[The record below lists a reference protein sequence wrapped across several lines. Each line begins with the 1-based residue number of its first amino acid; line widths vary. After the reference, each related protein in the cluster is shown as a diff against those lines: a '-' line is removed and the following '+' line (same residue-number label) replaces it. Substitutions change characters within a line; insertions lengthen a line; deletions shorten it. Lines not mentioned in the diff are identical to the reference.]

1 MSEIKGAFSKIDQ
14 DGNGAINTSKLSS
27 LMQVMGE
34 NLTSTEIKIMLK
46 LCDITECGEITF
58 SAFCTM
64 WVNYYLEEY
73 SSEEKGREM
82 TIEEIKAFFSAFD
95 ENGDG
100 FISRNELQ
108 LGMKGL
114 GEMVN
119 SLEINSIIE
128 EVDVDGDGRVNFKE
142 FIALMRLKSKKDSK
156 EDEMTDA
163 ELRAVF
169 RIFDDDCSG
178 YISRTEFGDVMNKR
192 SGISEF
198 DKGVD
203 AMVKESNMEEDDRV
217 TYEEF
222 INQYHCITRKNKRM

>member
-1 MSEIKGAFSKIDQ
+1 MSEIKEAFSKIDE
-14 DGNGAINTSKLSS
+14 DGNGAISTSKLSS
-27 LMQVMGE
+27 LMQAMGE

-46 LCDITECGEITF
+46 LCDITECDEITF
-58 SAFCTM
+58 TAFCTM

-82 TIEEIKAFFSAFD
+82 TIDEIKAFFSAFD

-100 FISRNELQ
+100 FISRKELQ

-142 FIALMRLKSKKDSK
+142 FIALMRLKSEKDSK
-156 EDEMTDA
+156 QDEMTDA

-169 RIFDDDCSG
+169 RIFDDNCSG
-178 YISRTEFGDVMNKR
+178 YISRNEFGDVLNKS

-198 DKGVD
+198 DRGVD
-203 AMVKESNMEEDDRV
+203 AMVKESNIDEEDRV

-222 INQYHCITRKNKRM
+222 INHYHCITRKNKII